1 MLTDLQQTFAF
12 IIELERLK
20 SVLRKTRPVG
30 LSRAENSAEHSWHV
44 CMVAHAIASHATDPV
59 DISAVIEMLLVHD
72 IPEIDAGDHIIYGG
86 RDAALAAAERAAA
99 ERLFGMVPEPLSSR
113 LLNRWLEFEARET
126 REAVFAYAVDRL
138 LPVLQ
143 NLHNHGQS
151 WRENGITL
159 DQVVAVN
166 AAIGLACPEVWN
178 AVHRMLRD
186 AHDAGW
192 FSAPPPGEPAAP
204 QNKRPRA

>member
-1 MLTDLQQTFAF
+1 MTTDLQPTFAF

-44 CMVAHAIASHATDPV
+44 CMVAQAVAAYATEPIDLG
-59 DISAVIEMLLVHD
+59 AVIEMLLVHD

-86 RDAALAAAERAAA
+86 RDEALARAEREAAA
-99 ERLFGMVPEPLSSR
+99 RIFGMVPEPLSSR
-113 LLNRWLEFEARET
+113 LLSRWLEFEARET

-151 WRENGITL
+151 WRENGITV
-159 DQVVAVN
+159 DQVIAVN
-166 AAIGLACPEVWN
+166 SAIGLACPEVWDT
-178 AVHRMLRD
+178 VHRRLQD
-186 AHDAGW
+186 ADEAGW
-192 FSAPPPGEPAAP
+192 FSAPPPGEPAAT
-204 QNKRPRA
+204 QNKRPSA